1 MDFLLEVYKK
11 NNELD
16 DIFINNFNSDKD
28 MFKKNKL
35 ELIVE
40 IAEFANETKCF
51 KYWTKKKMNKE
62 LVLEEFADCI
72 IMTLCL
78 YHYYNLELS
87 DTKYFLLDDIN
98 DTFGRLFTLS
108 STLYFTD
115 DTNSLKE
122 ILFQLVNLTSKL
134 GLTNDELVEACL
146 SKINKD
152 TERLLNEY

>member
-1 MDFLLEVYKK
+1 MNFLLDVYQK

-16 DIFINNFNSDKD
+16 NIFISKFNNDKD

-62 LVLEEFADCI
+62 LVLEEYADCI

-78 YHYYNLELS
+78 YHYYNLELN
-87 DTKYFLLDDIN
+87 DLDYRISSDIN
-98 DTFGRLFTLS
+98 DTFARMFNLAS
-108 STLYFTD
+108 SLYFND
-115 DTNSLKE
+115 DINCLKE
-122 ILFQLVNLTSKL
+122 ILFQLVNLTNKL
-134 GLTNDELVEACL
+134 NLTKDELVDACL
-146 SKINKD
+146 KKINKD

>member
-1 MDFLLEVYKK
+1 MNFLQNVYEK

-16 DIFINNFNSDKD
+16 EFFINKFNSDKD

-51 KYWTKKKMNKE
+51 KYWTKKPINKE
-62 LVLEEFADCI
+62 LVLEEYADCI

-87 DTKYFLLDDIN
+87 DLNYFIMDDIN
-98 DTFGRLFTLS
+98 DTFGRLFNLS

-115 DTNSLKE
+115 NLDNLKE

-134 GLTNDELVEACL
+134 NITEEELVDACL
-146 SKINKD
+146 KKINKD
-152 TERLLNEY
+152 TERLLNAD

>member
-1 MDFLLEVYKK
+1 MKFLLDVYQK

-16 DIFINNFNSDKD
+16 DIFINKFNSDKD

-62 LVLEEFADCI
+62 LVLEEYADCI

-78 YHYYNLELS
+78 YHYYNLELN
-87 DTKYFLLDDIN
+87 DLDYPISGDIN
-98 DTFGRLFTLS
+98 DTFARMFNLAS
-108 STLYFTD
+108 NLYFSD
-115 DTNSLKE
+115 DINLLKE
-122 ILFQLVNLTSKL
+122 ILFQLVNLTNKL
-134 GLTNDELVEACL
+134 DITSDELVEACL